1 MSENINTAREN
12 LATALDEFEAAVTAV
27 ANFDGEDVSEVSERA
42 AKAEAEV
49 ERRQKIVDQVEKIDA
64 ARRAAPVLATDD
76 DDDDEAATAETR
88 GGIKVTR
95 EEATYR
101 PDGSHSFFR
110 DLVYARN
117 DRNAMDRLERHRAET
132 EKRDMTAASGGA
144 GYIPPVY
151 LSALAAP
158 LARAGGPL
166 LNALPKAPLPASG
179 TSFTVPRVTTGAAV
193 GVQTEGNTVT
203 EQDMVTSQLT
213 TNVRTIAGQVDIS
226 QQLLDRSDPAFDSV
240 VASDLASAYVTEF
253 DRQLI
258 NGSSS
263 SSEHTGLL
271 NVGSI
276 NSVTFTSSTPT
287 AADFLPK
294 IYKAIEEV
302 ASGRYQFPTHIVMHP
317 RRAAFL
323 AAGLS
328 STFPLFQQGGLNQA
342 VGTQDTGVVG
352 SIAGLPVVVDANM
365 PTTLGSGTD
374 EDAILVIHA
383 PDLRVME
390 GETRFRV
397 LDAPLSE
404 TLEVRLQLFGYSAFL
419 SGRYPEG
426 ICKITGTGLNEV
438 L

>member
-1 MSENINTAREN
+1 MSDSIKQAREALN
-12 LATALDEFEAAVTAV
+12 ASLDEFENAVAAVATADDETI
-27 ANFDGEDVSEVSERA
+27 ADAEGRA

-49 ERRQKIVDQVEKIDA
+49 ERRQKIVAQVESIEQ
-64 ARRAAPVLATDD
+64 ARRNSPVLATDD
-76 DDDDEAATAETR
+76 DDDAAEHRSAPR
-88 GGIKVTR
+88 VTR

-101 PDGSHSFFR
+101 PDGTNSFFR
-110 DLVYARN
+110 DLIYARN
-117 DRNAMDRLERHRAET
+117 DRDASDRLNRHKMET
-132 EKRDMTAASGGA
+132 ESRDMTAAGGGA

-166 LNALPKAPLPASG
+166 LNNLPKAPLPASG
-179 TSFTVPRVTTGAAV
+179 TSFTVPRVTTGGAV
-193 GVQTEGNTVT
+193 GVQTEGGSVT
-203 EQDMVTSQLT
+203 EQDLVTSQLT

-240 VASDLASAYVTEF
+240 IASDLAGAYVTEF

-258 NGSSS
+258 NGLSA

-271 NVGSI
+271 NVSSI
-276 NSVTFTSSTPT
+276 NSVTLTSSTPT

-328 STFPLFQQGGLNQA
+328 TSSPLFQQGGLMQA

-352 SIAGLPVVVDANM
+352 TIAGLPVVIDANM

-390 GETRFRV
+390 GQTRFRV
-397 LDAPLSE
+397 LDAPLSD

>member
-1 MSENINTAREN
+1 MSDSIKQAREALN
-12 LATALDEFEAAVTAV
+12 ASLDEFENAVAAVATADDETI
-27 ANFDGEDVSEVSERA
+27 ADAEGRA

-49 ERRQKIVDQVEKIDA
+49 ERRQKIVAQVESIEQARRNSPVLSTDEDDDA
-64 ARRAAPVLATDD
+64 AEHRSATP
-76 DDDDEAATAETR
+76 R
-88 GGIKVTR
+88 VTR

-101 PDGSHSFFR
+101 PDGANSFFR
-110 DLVYARN
+110 DLIYARN
-117 DRNAMDRLERHRAET
+117 DRDASDRLNRHKMET
-132 EKRDMTAASGGA
+132 ETRDMTAAGGGA

-166 LNALPKAPLPASG
+166 LNNLPKAPLPASG
-179 TSFTVPRVTTGAAV
+179 TSFTVPRVTTGGAV
-193 GVQTEGNTVT
+193 AVQTEGNSVT
-203 EQDMVTSQLT
+203 EQDLVTSQLT

-226 QQLLDRSDPAFDSV
+226 QQLLDRSDPAFDAV
-240 VASDLASAYVTEF
+240 IASDLAGAYVSEF

-258 NGSSS
+258 NGLSA

-271 NVGSI
+271 NVSSI
-276 NSVTFTSSTPT
+276 NTVTFTSSTPT

-328 STFPLFQQGGLNQA
+328 TSHPLFQQGGLMNG

-352 SIAGLPVVVDANM
+352 TIAGLPVIIDANM

-390 GETRFRV
+390 GQTRFRV
-397 LDAPLSE
+397 LDAPLSD

>member
-1 MSENINTAREN
+1 MA
-12 LATALDEFEAAVTAV
+12 
-27 ANFDGEDVSEVSERA
+27 
-42 AKAEAEV
+42 
-49 ERRQKIVDQVEKIDA
+49 QVESIES
-64 ARRAAPVLATDD
+64 ARRNSPVLSTDD
-76 DDDDEAATAETR
+76 DDDAAEHRSAAPR
-88 GGIKVTR
+88 VTR

-101 PDGSHSFFR
+101 PDGTNSFFR
-110 DLVYARN
+110 DLIYARN
-117 DRNAMDRLERHRAET
+117 DRDASDRLNRHKMET
-132 EKRDMTAASGGA
+132 ETRDMTAAGGGA

-166 LNALPKAPLPASG
+166 LNNLPKAPLPASG
-179 TSFTVPRVTTGAAV
+179 TSFTVPRVTTGGAV
-193 GVQTEGNTVT
+193 AVQTEGNSVN
-203 EQDMVTSQLT
+203 EQDLVTSQLT

-226 QQLLDRSDPAFDSV
+226 QQLLDRSDPAFDTV
-240 VASDLASAYVTEF
+240 IASDLAGAYVSEF

-258 NGSSS
+258 NGLSA

-276 NSVTFTSSTPT
+276 NTVTLTASTPT
-287 AADFLPK
+287 ATDFLPK

-328 STFPLFQQGGLNQA
+328 TSSPLFQQGGLMQA

-352 SIAGLPVVVDANM
+352 TIAGLPVIIDANM

-390 GETRFRV
+390 GQTRFRV
-397 LDAPLSE
+397 LDAPLSD